1 MLVTIQIGVLF
12 PMDAP
17 QRAGTRVDI
26 PAHEVLR
33 EGDDLAAMSDATLIS
48 RVESYL
54 DLPEG
59 AMRQMI
65 VQRPEAGN
73 IMITAKTGFGEGS
86 KVCPTCNGAGLCRG
100 CAGYGCRACGG
111 NGNCPDCGG
120 LGRLDR

>member
-33 EGDDLAAMSDATLIS
+33 EGDDLATMSDATLIS

-65 VQRPEAGN
+65 VQRPEQGN
-73 IMITAKTGFGEGS
+73 IMITAKTRF
-86 KVCPTCNGAGLCRG
+86 
-100 CAGYGCRACGG
+100 G
-111 NGNCPDCGG
+111 NG
-120 LGRLDR
+120 